1 MKMKKLLAL
10 SGGGDRGAVLVG
22 MLHGVYRALGKDAVK
37 WDQIA
42 GISAGAIVGALVSQ
56 TTPYDFDKRM
66 EHARDLF
73 ESGGF
78 HVVTP
83 HINLGYFGNLV
94 NALMYHDSIYSNEA
108 MRKLI
113 SDNYDIA
120 NELIHLQVGMYNKNS
135 CEYRTYEG
143 RHKEDAII
151 ASASVPIIFPAVN
164 IDGSMYSDGGSRH
177 MIPVEE
183 VIEYIEKHKGE
194 TIVVDMM
201 ICYPINCPEL
211 FFSMTTPKTSY
222 PLVEGMF
229 RLITDQ
235 MMNCMYNDLRDLARY
250 LDITFE
256 ELTDKPCNTFITEKV
271 TLRIFSPDD
280 GRYSNFTAIDPK
292 EMEYM
297 YKGGKRVAMEFLQGN
312 D

>member
-1 MKMKKLLAL
+1 MKKLLAL

-83 HINLGYFGNLV
+83 HINLGYFANMV

-108 MRKLI
+108 MRTLI

-120 NELIHLQVGMYNKNS
+120 NELIHLQVGMYNKGT
-135 CEYRTYEG
+135 CEYETYEG
-143 RHKEDAII
+143 PKKEDAII
-151 ASASVPIIFPAVN
+151 ASAAVPIIFPPVN
-164 IDGSMYSDGGSRH
+164 INGKMYSDGGSRH

-183 VIEYIEKHKGE
+183 VFEFIEKNKGD
-194 TIVVDMM
+194 TILVDLM
-201 ICYPINCPEL
+201 ICYPINSPEL
-211 FFSMTTPKTSY
+211 FFNMTTPKTSY
-222 PLVEGMF
+222 PLIEEMF
-229 RLITDQ
+229 HLITDQ
-235 MMNCMYNDLRDLARY
+235 MLNVMYNDLRELARY
-250 LDITFE
+250 LDIPFE
-256 ELTDKPCNTFITEKV
+256 ELTEKPCNTFITEDV
-271 TLRIFSPDD
+271 TIRLFSPDD

-292 EMEYM
+292 EMENM
-297 YKGGKRVAMEFLQGN
+297 YKSGKRVAMDFIKST
-312 D
+312 

>member
-1 MKMKKLLAL
+1 MKKLLAL

-78 HVVTP
+78 HVVSP
-83 HINLGYFGNLV
+83 HVNLGYFTNMV
-94 NALMYHDSIYSNEA
+94 NALLYHDSIYSNEA
-108 MRKLI
+108 MRTLI
-113 SDNYDIA
+113 SDNYNVA
-120 NELIHLQVGMYNKNS
+120 NEMIHLQVGMYNKGT
-135 CEYRTYEG
+135 CEYETYEG
-143 RHKEDAII
+143 RSKEDAII
-151 ASASVPIIFPAVN
+151 ASASVPIIFPPVN
-164 IDGSMYSDGGSRH
+164 INGKMYTDGGSRH

-183 VIEYIEKHKGE
+183 VFEFVEKNKGE
-194 TIVVDMM
+194 TILVDMM

-211 FFSMTTPKTSY
+211 FFSMTTPKSTY
-222 PLVEGMF
+222 PLIEEMF
-229 RLITDQ
+229 HLITDQ
-235 MMNCMYNDLRDLARY
+235 MLNVMYNDLRDLARY
-250 LDITFE
+250 LDISFE
-256 ELTDKPCNTFITEKV
+256 ELTEKPCNTFITESV
-271 TLRIFSPDD
+271 TIRIFSPDD

-292 EMEYM
+292 EMADM
-297 YKGGKRVAMEFLQGN
+297 YKSGKRVAMGLLQG
-312 D
+312 DD